1 MNEQRWSEQLRVMEA
16 RTVLRV
22 PCVDAQEVCLR
33 GGESAEEDGAER
45 EWREEKRKGKKREA
59 ELGEKVFLSYR
70 RELGPLIRAY
80 VWWGEML
87 G

>member
-1 MNEQRWSEQLRVMEA
+1 MNEQRWSEWLRVMEA

-22 PCVDAQEVCLR
+22 PCVDAQEDCLR

-45 EWREEKRKGKKREA
+45 ENEEKRKKREA